1 MRFAPAILIVLLAAY
16 PLVATLPFPQ
26 HIVIM
31 ALLFATMGTAWN
43 ILGGLAGQV
52 SLGHAVY
59 FGIGAY
65 TAAYF
70 YKHFAL
76 SALATWPLALLIST
90 AASVVIGL
98 PTFRLRGHYF
108 VLASVF
114 IMQAVYVIVSNSA
127 TLGAGIG
134 LELPLYRAKD
144 WTDALWHLQFRDS
157 KLPFYYAAL
166 VLFVA
171 ALGTFE
177 WIRRRRLG
185 LILTAVREEEDAA
198 RSLGV
203 DTMRYKLV
211 ALIVSA
217 AFTTLCGMFY
227 AHYVQYVE
235 PISTTSLVMSIEI
248 AFIAIFGGIG
258 TVWGPTLAAFVII
271 PLTEL
276 LRAYLSGRIA
286 IGLAGTLQDGG
297 LLAYLKY
304 YAAGGGGQ
312 IDLLIYGLII
322 ILIARFQPRGMLGFF
337 RRMD

>member
-1 MRFAPAILIVLLAAY
+1 MRFAPAVLIVLLAAY

-90 AASVVIGL
+90 AASVAIDL

-114 IMQAVYVIVSNSA
+114 IMKAVYVIVSNSA
-127 TLGAGIG
+127 PLGAGIG

-157 KLPFYYAAL
+157 KLPFYYTAM
-166 VLFVA
+166 VLFA
-171 ALGTFE
+171 APLGTLE
-177 WIRRRRLG
+177 SIHRRLPALPARAG
-185 LILTAVREEEDAA
+185 REE
-198 RSLGV
+198 
-203 DTMRYKLV
+203 
-211 ALIVSA
+211 
-217 AFTTLCGMFY
+217 
-227 AHYVQYVE
+227 
-235 PISTTSLVMSIEI
+235 
-248 AFIAIFGGIG
+248 
-258 TVWGPTLAAFVII
+258 
-271 PLTEL
+271 
-276 LRAYLSGRIA
+276 
-286 IGLAGTLQDGG
+286 
-297 LLAYLKY
+297 
-304 YAAGGGGQ
+304 
-312 IDLLIYGLII
+312 
-322 ILIARFQPRGMLGFF
+322 
-337 RRMD
+337 